1 MTRQDAERGEGR
13 KGGDAE
19 RVSGGTLKS
28 DKFSVRQHAC
38 LSERERERRRE
49 NDRESG
55 REREGRSEREG
66 EGEPPRGAVGSLP
79 SRCAAFKRKFSLVLD
94 IHCCCGS
101 ERDRDRDR
109 GRCSG
114 SGTSVRGVSEGE
126 GLPTDWHLT
135 CRQTC

>member
-1 MTRQDAERGEGR
+1 M
-13 KGGDAE
+13 
-19 RVSGGTLKS
+19 
-28 DKFSVRQHAC
+28 
-38 LSERERERRRE
+38 RERRRE

-55 REREGRSEREG
+55 REREEAKERG
-66 EGEPPRGAVGSLP
+66 KGGPPRGAVGSLP

-94 IHCCCGS
+94 IHCCCGC